1 MKPKTSTVYELK
13 EGEVYPFLPVCF
25 LSIKALN
32 TMCALVIVIT
42 FNNFMSFEIQAKQKV
57 NSTRQ
62 AIDTKMNSLT
72 HMSKLTDSAMA
83 VEEKTQQN
91 KHQCIKQD
99 TEN

>member
-1 MKPKTSTVYELK
+1 
-13 EGEVYPFLPVCF
+13 
-25 LSIKALN
+25 
-32 TMCALVIVIT
+32 
-42 FNNFMSFEIQAKQKV
+42 MSFEIQAKQKV